1 LGLESKIGREIF
13 KIEISGQ
20 MKDERQ
26 VFVAFAD
33 EKLKEAFEKLK
44 TEDPTL
50 YKFISRAIDDLKEN
64 PFCGIAIPKRLI
76 PKIYIRKYGINNL
89 WKYNLPGA
97 WRLLYSIAGNRV
109 KIVAIILEWL
119 SHKEYERRFK
129 Y

>member
-1 LGLESKIGREIF
+1 
-13 KIEISGQ
+13 
-20 MKDERQ
+20 MKEERQ

-97 WRLLYSIAGNRV
+97 WRLLYSVVGNRV

-119 SHKEYERRFK
+119 SHKEYERRFN

>member
-1 LGLESKIGREIF
+1 MLH
-13 KIEISGQ
+13 
-20 MKDERQ
+20 
-26 VFVAFAD
+26 
-33 EKLKEAFEKLK
+33 
-44 TEDPTL
+44 
-50 YKFISRAIDDLKEN
+50 KFISRAIDDLKEN
-64 PFCGIAIPKRLI
+64 PFCGIPIPKRLI